1 MLKFS
6 VPFKITAPNAI
17 TATFDAALEK
27 IQKQKNNLHLSH
39 QVLTDLKTAF
49 VEGIANAI
57 RHGKELAQKKTV
69 CGRFIL
75 DQKNIGFEILDHG
88 SGFNLNALAVP
99 NFTKM
104 STSGRG
110 VFMMRQL
117 GDELKYTRG
126 KKENKLVFKRHLIG
140 GKDDTVEIDLLYNI
154 SEAILSGAA
163 LEKVYQ
169 IILDQALDVFHVE
182 RASILIYDETLKR
195 LRVVASRGLSQ
206 DMTEKIA
213 VRSGDGVSGYV
224 FQHGRPLL
232 IEDITRNKRGLEK
245 KQRYKS
251 TSFISAPMIC
261 SPLRLDEKPLGVIN
275 LTDRKDGKKFT
286 RKDLKL
292 LSTIAN
298 QAMACVHIRELVD
311 KVRKMEHVRQEMA
324 TLHRIQNSYLPAKA
338 PHLNHWDIAGRCEM
352 AQSVGGDY
360 FDFFVNHGHLYVVI
374 ADVSGHDISS
384 AMTMVNFRAQLK
396 AFLSEAAAPNII
408 LNKINA
414 TLYDDLQR
422 SEQFISC
429 ILVKIHT
436 QSGDFEIANAG
447 HPPPLS
453 LKGSPVATDS
463 GLVLGIQKQEVYT
476 TTHGKFDKG
485 DGLLLFTDGVIEAKN
500 EKNQNYG
507 LEKLRRELISCE
519 LRSSAEIVEKIL
531 HSVITYRTHLNIL
544 DDAAMVAIQYLG

>member
-1 MLKFS
+1 MKIS
-6 VPFKITAPNAI
+6 VPFTILSPDAI
-17 TATFDAALEK
+17 TTTFDTVLEQ
-27 IQKQKNNLHLSH
+27 IQKKKNNLHLSS
-39 QVLTDLKTAF
+39 QVRTDLKTAF
-49 VEGIANAI
+49 VEGVANAI
-57 RHGKELAQKKTV
+57 RHGKELAKKKKL
-69 CGRFIL
+69 GGKFIL
-75 DQKNIGFEILDHG
+75 DQKNIGFEIIDHG
-88 SGFNLNALAVP
+88 LGFNLDALAVP
-99 NFTKM
+99 NFKKM
-104 STSGRG
+104 KASGRG

-117 GDELKYTRG
+117 GDELKYTRS
-126 KKENKLVFKRHLIG
+126 KKENKLIFKRHLIG

-154 SEAILSGAA
+154 SEAILSGAE
-163 LEKVYQ
+163 LDEVYQ

-195 LRVVASRGLSQ
+195 LRVVASSGLSS
-206 DMTEKIA
+206 DMKNLIA

-245 KQRYKS
+245 KQHYKS

-311 KVRKMEHVRQEMA
+311 KVRKTEHVRQEMA
-324 TLHRIQNSYLPAKA
+324 TLRRIQNSYLPTKA
-338 PHLNHWDIAGRCEM
+338 PHLNHWDVTGRCEM

-360 FDFFVNHGHLYVVI
+360 FDFFIQHGHLYVVI

-396 AFLSEAAAPNII
+396 AFLCNEMAPHLI
-408 LNKINA
+408 LNKINT

-422 SEQFISC
+422 AEQFISC
-429 ILVKIHT
+429 ILVKIQT

-453 LKGSPVATDS
+453 LKGKTIATDS
-463 GLVLGIQKQEVYT
+463 GLVLGIQKQEAYT
-476 TTHGKFDKG
+476 TTHGKLDEG

-500 EKNQNYG
+500 ENEQNYG
-507 LEKLRRELISCE
+507 LEKLRKELAFCQTQPSTK
-519 LRSSAEIVEKIL
+519 IVETIL
-531 HSVITYRTHLNIL
+531 QSVLNYRTSPKIL
-544 DDAAMVAIQYLG
+544 DDVAIVAVKYLG